1 MTLEIRLFDATKDQ
15 IPYPL
20 LLEADPSKRSI
31 QEYLDRGH
39 LYLVYFEQ
47 KLAACFVL
55 MRTRANTNE
64 IMNLAVRSELR
75 GRGIAKQC
83 INFCEKI
90 SKQEGCKYL
99 EVGTGNSSL
108 DQLALYQKCGFRMIG
123 IERNYFIKN
132 YVQEIYENGIKCVDL
147 IRLEMVL

>member
-1 MTLEIRLFDATKDQ
+1 MTIEIRLFDPSCDQ

-31 QEYLDRGH
+31 QEYLERGR
-39 LYLVYFEQ
+39 LYLAFSQEKVV
-47 KLAACFVL
+47 ACFVL
-55 MRTRANTNE
+55 MRTRPNTNE
-64 IMNLAVRSELR
+64 IMNIAVRQELQNK
-75 GRGIAKQC
+75 GIAKQC
-83 INFCEKI
+83 IVFAESI
-90 SKQEGCKYL
+90 SRQEGCRTL

-108 DQLALYQKCGFRMIG
+108 NQLALYQKCGFRIIG

-132 YVQEIYENGIKCVDL
+132 YVQEIYENGIKCVDM

>member
-1 MTLEIRLFDATKDQ
+1 MTIEIRLFDPSRDQ

-31 QEYLDRGH
+31 QEYLERGK
-39 LYLVYFEQ
+39 LYLALIDQ
-47 KLAACFVL
+47 KVVACFVL

-64 IMNLAVRSELR
+64 IMNIAVRPELR
-75 GRGIAKQC
+75 GKGIAKQC
-83 INFCEKI
+83 ISYAEQI
-90 SKQEGCKYL
+90 SKQEGCRTL

-108 DQLALYQKCGFRMIG
+108 EQLALYQKCGFRLVS
-123 IERNYFIKN
+123 IERNYFIKH
-132 YVQEIYENGIKCVDL
+132 YVQEIYENGIKCVDM